1 MSLIASFIALLA
13 AILGALAAA
22 ADGALLRGDEDRRT
36 DTSEEPS
43 LRPWREH
50 SHRALAITML
60 WALLVTGAATA
71 VALGLAVKPPA
82 VALLEGLLIV
92 VGALVFVEAVPRAIG
107 NTAGAPLAGTLYP
120 FVRFLE
126 TILKPLVSVS
136 FALDRALRRAF
147 PVAPPSETERE
158 DTAERFRQVVQAEA
172 EIPAEQQAM
181 LDRIFGLGET
191 EVHEIMVPR
200 VDIVALEHDAP
211 WSEVVERVRSS
222 EHSRLPVYR
231 DSIDHIIG
239 VLHAKDLLP
248 AVAMEAPPDDWLSLL
263 RPAAFIP
270 ESKTADAQ
278 LRDFRRTGTHIAIVV
293 DEYGGT
299 AGLVTFE
306 DVLEEI
312 VGDIRDEY
320 DREEAPIEA
329 RDERSYWVAG
339 RVSLDELSDALGYDF
354 ERDDVTTVGGLVFD
368 ELGRLPRSGDELTI
382 NGFRVVVERVVK
394 RRVERVYFERLAK
407 TARRA
412 AR

>member
-1 MSLIASFIALLA
+1 MSLLSSFVALIAALVGA
-13 AILGALAAA
+13 AAAA

-50 SHRALAITML
+50 SHRALTITML
-60 WALLVTGAATA
+60 LSLLVTGAATA
-71 VALGLAVKPPA
+71 LALGLPNEAPA
-82 VALLEGLLIV
+82 VALLESLLIV
-92 VGALVFVEAVPRAIG
+92 AAALIFVEAIPRAIG

-120 FVRFLE
+120 FVRVLE
-126 TILKPLVSVS
+126 TLLKPLVSVS
-136 FALDRALRRAF
+136 FALDRGLRRAF

-172 EIPAEQQAM
+172 EIPAEQQAI
-181 LDRIFGLGET
+181 LDRVFGLGQT
-191 EVHEIMVPR
+191 EVQEIMVPR

-211 WSEVVERVRSS
+211 WSEVLERVRSS

-239 VLHAKDLLP
+239 VLHAKDLVE
-248 AVAMEAPPDDWLSLL
+248 AVASGNPPEDWISLL

-278 LRDFRRTGTHIAIVV
+278 LRDFRRTGLHIAIVV

-329 RDERSYWVAG
+329 RDDRFYWVAG
-339 RVSLDELSDALGYDF
+339 KVSLDELSETLGYDF

-368 ELGRLPRSGDELTI
+368 ALGRLPRSGDELTI
-382 NGFRVVVERVVK
+382 NGFRVVVERVIK
-394 RRVERVYFERLAK
+394 RRVERVYFERLGK
-407 TARRA
+407 KRERA